1 MNSVLSN
8 ENGRLTSF
16 TLGISDISIFNEIN
30 FEDEQIDNIGN
41 YFLLKIMI
49 RDWVNLL

>member
-30 FEDEQIDNIGN
+30 FENEQIDNIGN

-49 RDWVNLL
+49 RD